1 MTSKRRISGLK
12 KARTRYQM
20 TQQDLAK
27 KLGVSQQTIT
37 RWERKGGE
45 VPTKYL
51 KDLAVFLG
59 CRVDALLNHPP
70 STTAAEKRMEKEQE
84 EEQEKDLPYGTLRL
98 VFGPSIGP
106 SDESEWNRP
115 PLPGQVTYEYPISE
129 RTRSLVYH
137 QMGDRNLPWVVFESL
152 DDRTVLVNTRQ
163 LLSLEMI
170 GDDVEATPPFY
181 HEEVYKAVAEL
192 AHSDFLETG
201 EMPSDIDDDSSKYSR
216 ALLKQCWELIP
227 EWGGSEGTFNHLH
240 GVVIETVEGH
250 RTMLVNT
257 EPLLFSELEGLLDEL
272 VLSADST
279 SRMDD
284 WMVDLYSEGYYRA
297 TFVRLG
303 ALRLV
308 EVSTVGMATIVEEA
322 IRQEEQNVERAE
334 GSH

>member
-1 MTSKRRISGLK
+1 MTSKKKIGGLK
-12 KARTRYQM
+12 QAREQYQL
-20 TQQDLAK
+20 TQQDLAE
-27 KLGVSQQTIT
+27 KLGVSQQTIA

-59 CRVDALLNHPP
+59 CRVDALLDRPF
-70 STTAAEKRMEKEQE
+70 STTIAEKRREKEQE
-84 EEQEKDLPYGTLRL
+84 EEQAKDLPYGTLRL
-98 VFGPSIGP
+98 VFGPSTRP
-106 SDESEWNRP
+106 SDESEWNGP
-115 PLPGQVTYEYPISE
+115 PLHGQVTHEYPISE
-129 RTRSLVYH
+129 RTRSLVYG
-137 QMGDRNLPWVVFESL
+137 QMGNRNVPWVVFKSL

-170 GDDVEATPPFY
+170 GDDVEATPPFH

-192 AHSDFLETG
+192 VHSDFLETG
-201 EMPSDIDDDSSKYSR
+201 EMPSDVGGDSGKYSR
-216 ALLKQCWELIP
+216 KLLKQCWELIQ
-227 EWGGSEGTFNHLH
+227 EWNGSEGTFEHLH

-250 RTMLVNT
+250 RTTLVNS

-272 VLSADST
+272 VLSANSA
-279 SRMDD
+279 SSMDE
-284 WMVDLYSEGYYRA
+284 WMVDLYSEGYDRA

-308 EVSTVGMATIVEEA
+308 EVSTVGMATILEEE
-322 IRQEEQNVERAE
+322 EEQDIERTE